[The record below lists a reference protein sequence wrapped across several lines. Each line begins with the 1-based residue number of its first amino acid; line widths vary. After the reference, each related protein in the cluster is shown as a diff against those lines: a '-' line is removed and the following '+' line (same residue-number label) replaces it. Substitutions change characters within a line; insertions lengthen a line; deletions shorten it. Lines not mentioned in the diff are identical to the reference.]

1 MFTNQK
7 VSRATKDTPQ
17 WRKDTIQWIISK
29 GYNSTRGQRRSY
41 QAKKANYDLLNSI
54 LNEDDFNYVT
64 KPFGV
69 DLQAEIGQLPAN
81 FQNYNLI
88 VPYFNLIVGEELQR
102 PFNYKA
108 FAEAGEGFN
117 KYQEDYK
124 EALTNAYLSKLK
136 AALGDKVDEV
146 DPAEIEK
153 YFTSSYTNNFET
165 VANKLLSFSEKDL
178 RLQDKFNKGFQHGLA
193 SAEEVYFVG
202 IYNNEPIVE
211 VCNPL
216 NLEFNKNQDCEF
228 IQDGDWVYWRRWLDR
243 GQVFE
248 YFGDKLSKKDKEL
261 LNKDD
266 IMNPTPSYQALPGIF
281 TDYPNTVSGY
291 NQANKVAVTTV
302 AWKSYTEC
310 YIVNFP
316 DRFGELQTE
325 LVFEEGFKLSE
336 EQVALGYTVTK
347 EWLPEAWIGHRI
359 GNEIFIA
366 EPSPYQ
372 FRSIDNPWKCKLPFV
387 GGVYNNLN
395 SMPTSLVDFI
405 KPYQMLYNII
415 WYRLELEFSR
425 ASGKKLIMD
434 LAQMPKSKGISTEQW
449 MYYLN
454 TLGIAFINSMEEG
467 EEGTSSQGKT
477 SNWNGFTG
485 IDMSLSNTISGYF
498 EMLAKIEQC
507 VQTITGITPQRMGQV
522 KSTETV
528 GGVERSISQ
537 SNAVTE
543 LYFYQHSQIKQQVLI
558 QLLEVSKIAYRDSQR
573 AKLIFD
579 DFTRELLDLSILSNT
594 DYGIFVSD
602 ATKDNNTLQALKSVA
617 KEGISSGTLEFSNLI
632 TLVASNSVAEVKRD
646 IKESE
651 KKAFELKKGEQ
662 QNQQAQ
668 IESQERIAKEQM
680 DRQDA
685 NLQLDRENK
694 LQVATINATRAKDGI
709 TDNNGDGIIDQLQ
722 VAQLGLEQSRESFK
736 QKVDSNKL
744 SLEMKKMELD
754 QANFEREQNQQDQKN
769 KQDAAFK
776 AEELKLKKEK
786 LEIDRKA
793 LKYKKTPNTPKK
805 K

>member
-7 VSRATKDTPQ
+7 VSRKKKESPEWIKDTV
-17 WRKDTIQWIISK
+17 QWIISK

-41 QAKKANYDLLNSI
+41 SAKKANYDLLNSI
-54 LNEDDFNYVT
+54 INEDDFNYVT

-81 FQNYNLI
+81 FQNYNII

-102 PFNYKA
+102 PFNYKV
-108 FAEAGEGFN
+108 FAEAGEGRN
-117 KYQEDYK
+117 KYDK
-124 EALTNAYLSKLK
+124 EYREAITNAYLSKLQV
-136 AALGDKVDEV
+136 ALGEKVEEIDPEEV
-146 DPAEIEK
+146 DRYFKTSYVNNIEMA
-153 YFTSSYTNNFET
+153 
-165 VANKLLSFSEKDL
+165 ANKLLSFSEKDL
-178 RLQDKFNKGFQHGLA
+178 RLQDKFNKGFQHGLT
-193 SAEEVYFVG
+193 SAEEIYFIG
-202 IYNNEPIVE
+202 IYNGEPIVE

-228 IQDGDWVYWRRWLDR
+228 VQDSDWVYWRRWLDR

-266 IMNPTPSYQALPGIF
+266 IINPTPSYQALPGIF

-302 AWKSYTEC
+302 AWKSYAKC
-310 YIVNFP
+310 FIVTFP
-316 DRFGELQTE
+316 DRFGEKQTE
-325 LVFEEGFKLSE
+325 VVFDENFVLSE
-336 EQVALGYTVTK
+336 EQIALGYTFQE
-347 EWLPEAWIGHRI
+347 EWLPEAWVGHRI

-372 FRSIDNPWKCKLPFV
+372 FRSIENPYRCKLPFV

-467 EEGTSSQGKT
+467 EEGTSGAGKT

-558 QLLEVSKIAYRDSQR
+558 QLLEVAKIAYRDSER
-573 AKLIFD
+573 SKMIFD
-579 DFTRELLDLSILSNT
+579 DFTRELLDLSVLANT
-594 DYGIFVSD
+594 DYGVFVSD
-602 ATKDNNTLQALKSVA
+602 TAKDNNTLQALKQVA

-632 TLVASNSVAEVKRD
+632 TLVSSNSIAEIKKD
-646 IKESE
+646 IKASE
-651 KKAFELKKGEQ
+651 EKSRELKMMEQ
-662 QNQQAQ
+662 ENIKAQ
-668 IESQERIAKEQM
+668 TEASERVARETL
-680 DRQDA
+680 DRDDR
-685 NLQLDRENK
+685 NKQLDRENK
-694 LQVATINATRAKDGI
+694 LQIAQLSTLRGKDGPSDLNQNSI
-709 TDNNGDGIIDQLQ
+709 PD
-722 VAQLGLEQSRESFK
+722 AMELGKLALEQSREEFNQNK
-736 QKVDSNKL
+736 ESNKL
-744 SLEMKKMELD
+744 SLEMEKLKV
-754 QANFEREQNQQDQKN
+754 QNQQFIIEQSQQNQKN
-769 KQDAAFK
+769 AQDAIFK
-776 AEELKLKKEK
+776 KKELELKEK
-786 LEIDRKA
+786 DLAIKNKA
-793 LKYKKTPNTPKK
+793 LKYKKTPNKSK
-805 K
+805 

>member
-1 MFTNQK
+1 MFTDQK
-7 VSRATKDTPQ
+7 VSRAKKETPE

-41 QAKKANYDLLNSI
+41 QAKKANYDLLKSI
-54 LNEDDFNYVT
+54 INEDDFNYVT

-102 PFNYKA
+102 PFNYKV
-108 FAEAGEGFN
+108 FAEAGEGRN
-117 KYQEDYK
+117 KYDEDYK
-124 EALTNAYLSKLK
+124 EALENAYMSKLK
-136 AALGDKVDEV
+136 AALGEKVDEV

-153 YFTSSYTNNFET
+153 YFATSYTNMFET
-165 VANKLLSFSEKDL
+165 VANKLLTFLEKDL
-178 RLQDKFNKGFQHGLA
+178 RLQAIFNKGFEHGLA
-193 SAEEVYFVG
+193 SAEECYYIG
-202 IYNNEPIVE
+202 ISNGEPIIK

-248 YFGDKLSKKDKEL
+248 EFGDKLTKTDKEL

-266 IMNPTPSYQALPGIF
+266 ILNPTPSYQALPGIF

-310 YIVNFP
+310 YIVTFP
-316 DRFGELQTE
+316 DRFGEKQTE
-325 LVFEEGFKLSE
+325 LVFEEGFKLSP
-336 EQVALGYTVTK
+336 EQIALGYTVVK
-347 EWLPEAWIGHRI
+347 EWLPEAWVGHRI

-415 WYRLELEFSR
+415 FYRLELEFAR
-425 ASGKKLIMD
+425 GSGKKFVMD
-434 LAQMPKSKGISTEQW
+434 LAQLPKSKGISTEQF
-449 MYYLN
+449 MYYFN

-467 EEGTSSQGKT
+467 EEGTSGQGKI

-485 IDMSLSNTISGYF
+485 IDMSISSTITGYF

-507 VQTITGITPQRMGQV
+507 VQNITGIPPQRMGQV

-543 LYFYQHSQIKQQVLI
+543 LYFYQHAQIKQQVLI

-573 AKLIFD
+573 SKMIFD
-579 DFTRELLDLSILSNT
+579 DLGRELLDLSLLSNT
-594 DYGIFVSD
+594 DHGLFVSD
-602 ATKDNNTLQALKSVA
+602 ASKDNNTLQALKSVA

-662 QNQQAQ
+662 QNMQAQ
-668 IESQERIAKEQM
+668 IESNERMAKEAL
-680 DRQDA
+680 DRKDI
-685 NLQLDRENK
+685 NDQLERENK
-694 LQVATINATRAKDGI
+694 LQIATINSLRSKDGA
-709 TDNNGDGIIDQLQ
+709 TDVNNDGMIDQLQ

-736 QKVDSNKL
+736 QKEATNKL
-744 SLEMKKMELD
+744 SLEMKKMELE
-754 QANFEREQNQQDQKN
+754 QANFTREQNQQDQKN
-769 KQDAAFK
+769 KQDAIFK
-776 AEELKLKKEK
+776 AKELQLKEK
-786 LEIDRKA
+786 DLEVKKKA
-793 LKYKKTPNTPKK
+793 LKYSKSKPATKK
-805 K
+805 

>member
-7 VSRATKDTPQ
+7 VSRATKDTPT

-41 QAKKANYDLLNSI
+41 EAKKANYDLLNSI
-54 LNEDDFNYVT
+54 LNESDFNYVT

-117 KYQEDYK
+117 KYQEDYQ
-124 EALTNAYLSKLK
+124 EALANAYMSKLK

-153 YFTSSYTNNFET
+153 YFTSSYSNNFET
-165 VANKLLSFSEKDL
+165 VANKLLTFSEKDL

-193 SAEEVYFVG
+193 SAEEIYFVG

-302 AWKSYTEC
+302 AWRSYTEC

-316 DRFGELQTE
+316 DRFGKLQTE
-325 LVFEEGFKLSE
+325 LVFEEDFELSP
-336 EQVALGYTVTK
+336 EQIAQGYTVTK
-347 EWLPEAWIGHRI
+347 EWLPESWIGHRI

-454 TLGIAFINSMEEG
+454 TLGVAFINSMEEG
-467 EEGTSSQGKT
+467 EEGTSQAGKT
-477 SNWNGFTG
+477 PNWNGFTG

-498 EMLAKIEQC
+498 EMLAKIEQA

-543 LYFYQHSQIKQQVLI
+543 LYFYQHAQIKQQVLI

-579 DFTRELLDLSILSNT
+579 DFTRELLDLSVLANT
-594 DYGIFVSD
+594 DYGVFVSD
-602 ATKDNNTLQALKSVA
+602 STKDNNTLQALKSVA

-651 KKAFELKKGEQ
+651 KKAHDLKVQEQ
-662 QNQQAQ
+662 QNVQAQ
-668 IESQERIAKEQM
+668 IESNERIAREKLDNDNTQK
-680 DRQDA
+680 
-685 NLQLDRENK
+685 QLDRENEIQK
-694 LQVATINATRAKDGI
+694 VTIQTLRGKDGLSDI
-709 TDNNGDGIIDQLQ
+709 NQNAVPDSME
-722 VAQLGLEQSRESFK
+722 LGKLALEQSRESFK
-736 QKVDSNKL
+736 QQEAGAKL
-744 SLEMKKMELD
+744 SLEVDKLKLQNEQFM
-754 QANFEREQNQQDQKN
+754 REQNQQDQKN
-769 KQDAAFK
+769 KQDAVFRAK
-776 AEELKLKKEK
+776 ELQLKEK
-786 LEIDRKA
+786 DLEVKKRA
-793 LKYKKTPNTPKK
+793 LKYSKSKPATKK
-805 K
+805 